1 MQPIERYGVVALLF
15 LVATFTAVLVMGE
28 GTSMGAES
36 LKQKQAELAQAQPGE
51 LADKLAADRRLRIKA
66 GIQAAPLERGS
77 FPQERAAQEQQ
88 AALAKQRLLEERALR
103 AERERLVQLERESA
117 RLAAA
122 PEAGVRG
129 GFASGDAGRSVAP
142 ALLQEQPRAP
152 RSSEESGLR
161 KYKVKRGDTLGEIAL
176 AELGTS
182 KVWKLIT
189 EVNEG
194 LTPAKLFV
202 DRTILLPSQASVEA
216 ALSRRT
222 KSKESLAAL
231 PKKSGTKRDPI
242 VDPGTSVTYT
252 VAQGE
257 SLWRIAQRN
266 LGDGK
271 RFTEIV
277 KLNPGINPDSL
288 RVGQKLKMPA
298 DAQVVETLAPSASA
312 PIAQDKGNAQPTGR
326 VR

>member
-28 GTSMGAES
+28 STPTGADS
-36 LKQKQAELAQAQPGE
+36 LEQKSAQLAKADPG
-51 LADKLAADRRLRIKA
+51 APSPNPSADRRLRMKA

-77 FPQERAAQEQQ
+77 FPQQRAEQEEAAAQAQ
-88 AALAKQRLLEERALR
+88 QRLLQERALR
-103 AERERLVQLERESA
+103 AEFERERLAQLERERV
-117 RLAAA
+117 RLAANQA
-122 PEAGVRG
+122 AARG
-129 GFASGDAGRSVAP
+129 GFGQGGADSGARQA
-142 ALLQEQPRAP
+142 AP
-152 RSSEESGLR
+152 REASREASGLR

-194 LTPAKLFV
+194 LTPAKLIV

-216 ALSRRT
+216 ALLRR
-222 KSKESLAAL
+222 SKPTESVAAL
-231 PKKSGTKRDPI
+231 SKKTETKKEAN

-252 VAQGE
+252 VSEGE
-257 SLWRIAQRN
+257 SLWRIAQRS

-271 RFTEIV
+271 RFNEIV

-288 RVGQKLKMPA
+288 RVGQKLNLPVGAKSA
-298 DAQVVETLAPSASA
+298 AAAAPSPSA
-312 PIAQDKGNAQPTGR
+312 PIAQDKGSAQRTGR